1 MTKQE
6 EEKLLDNL
14 TMVAVVLIFITACVS
29 GLIKSFK
36 VSATDKV
43 ETVMNNLD
51 ETKYVKEVETKIA
64 EEKKEIRKQ
73 VVHTVT
79 ATIYT
84 PCAKECDKSPMITA
98 DNSKINMKKL
108 RSGQT
113 RWIAVSRDLLAHY
126 KYGDKVEI
134 SGGPTELNGI
144 WEIRDTMHP
153 RWKKRIDILRADK
166 KLLGKWK
173 NVKIQK
179 L

>member
-1 MTKQE
+1 MVKEQ

-14 TMVAVVLIFITACVS
+14 TFVAVLLILVSACLS
-29 GLIKSFK
+29 GLFKSAK
-36 VSATDKV
+36 INAREEVRIEMNRLYGTKHV
-43 ETVMNNLD
+43 EEI
-51 ETKYVKEVETKIA
+51 ETAMVTARTEICKEVA
-64 EEKKEIRKQ
+64 
-73 VVHTVT
+73 HTVT

-84 PCAKECDKSPMITA
+84 PSKKECDGSPMITA

-108 RSGQT
+108 KSGHH

-144 WEIRDTMHP
+144 WEVHDTMHS
-153 RWKKRIDILRADK
+153 RWRNRIDILRADK

-173 NVKIQK
+173 NIKIRK